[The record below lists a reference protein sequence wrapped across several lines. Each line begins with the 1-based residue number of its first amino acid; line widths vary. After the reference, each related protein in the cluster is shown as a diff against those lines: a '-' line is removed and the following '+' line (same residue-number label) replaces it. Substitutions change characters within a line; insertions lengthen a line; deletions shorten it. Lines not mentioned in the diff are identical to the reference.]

1 MYNMNCLLILAL
13 FNGCLG
19 DDGIPF
25 LTCTTSALRRQSVS
39 RPAGDEQQCNSD
51 NPLVVGTSQSASM
64 YNMNCLLILA
74 LFNGCLGD
82 DSIPFLPRPPS
93 ALRLQSVSR
102 PAGDE
107 QQCNSD
113 NPLVVGTSQSA
124 SMYNMNCLLILALFN
139 GCLGDNGIPFLTP

>member
-1 MYNMNCLLILAL
+1 MVQLDPAGYPWVLSAVRRQSVSWPAGGEQQCNSDDPLVVGTSQSALMYNMNCLLILAL

-25 LTCTTSALRRQSVS
+25 LTRTPSALRRQSVS

-74 LFNGCLGD
+74 LFNDSVGD
-82 DSIPFLPRPPS
+82 D
-93 ALRLQSVSR
+93 
-102 PAGDE
+102 
-107 QQCNSD
+107 
-113 NPLVVGTSQSA
+113 
-124 SMYNMNCLLILALFN
+124 
-139 GCLGDNGIPFLTP
+139 GIPFLTPS

>member
-19 DDGIPF
+19 DDSIPF
-25 LTCTTSALRRQSVS
+25 LTRTPSAVRRQSVS

-74 LFNGCLGD
+74 LFNGCPGD
-82 DSIPFLPRPPS
+82 DGIPFLTRTPS
-93 ALRLQSVSR
+93 ALRRQSVSR
-102 PAGDE
+102 PA
-107 QQCNSD
+107 
-113 NPLVVGTSQSA
+113 VG
-124 SMYNMNCLLILALFN
+124 
-139 GCLGDNGIPFLTP
+139 